1 MIPVGSVMA
10 WCVQLRVHMSSDPK
24 ARSASNAGTT
34 ADTRQAEIPPQGDVQ
49 REVQQNDKKSPKKE
63 NPDA

>member
-1 MIPVGSVMA
+1 MV
-10 WCVQLRVHMSSDPK
+10 SDPK

-34 ADTRQAEIPPQGDVQ
+34 ADARQAETPPQGDAPGQAQ
-49 REVQQNDKKSPKKE
+49 REPQQNVKKPSKKE

>member
-1 MIPVGSVMA
+1 MA
-10 WCVQLRVHMSSDPK
+10 RCVQPLVGMVSDPK

-34 ADTRQAEIPPQGDVQ
+34 ADTRQAETPPQGEAQ
-49 REVQQNDKKSPKKE
+49 REVQQSEKKQPKKE

>member
-1 MIPVGSVMA
+1 MA
-10 WCVQLRVHMSSDPK
+10 WCVQLHVRMSSDPK

-34 ADTRQAEIPPQGDVQ
+34 ADTRQAEIPPQGEVQ
-49 REVQQNDKKSPKKE
+49 REIPREVQQNDKKSPKKE

>member
-1 MIPVGSVMA
+1 MA
-10 WCVQLRVHMSSDPK
+10 RCVHRWGRMVSDPK

-34 ADTRQAEIPPQGDVQ
+34 ADSHQAETPPQGSGSE
-49 REVQQNDKKSPKKE
+49 RPPQQNDKKQDTKKE

>member
-1 MIPVGSVMA
+1 MV
-10 WCVQLRVHMSSDPK
+10 SDPK

-34 ADTRQAEIPPQGDVQ
+34 ADSRQAETPPQGEAPAQ
-49 REVQQNDKKSPKKE
+49 APREPQQNAKNPSKKE